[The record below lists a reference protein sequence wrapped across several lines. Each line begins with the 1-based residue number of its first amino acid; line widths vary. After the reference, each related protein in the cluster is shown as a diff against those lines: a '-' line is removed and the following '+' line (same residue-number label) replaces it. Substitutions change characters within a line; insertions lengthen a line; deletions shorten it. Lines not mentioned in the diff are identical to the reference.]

1 MVTTPTT
8 PSEVLGFQPNPKQRR
23 FFLSRARYTGYG
35 GARGGGKSWAVRVK
49 ALLLALRYPGIRL
62 LLVRRSYGELEDN
75 HIRPLQ
81 RLLGDMAV
89 YRESEKSFR
98 FQNGSQL
105 RFGYCDAESD
115 VLRYQGQEYDC
126 IFLDEATQ
134 LTEFQFQTFKGCLR
148 GVNDFPK
155 RIYVTCNP
163 GGVGHGWV
171 KRLFIDRRYEGGEK
185 AEDYSFIPAD
195 VYDNESLMSS
205 DPDYVRR
212 LESLPYELRQA
223 WLHGSWDVFAGQFF
237 PEWERGIHVCEP
249 FEIPEGWR
257 WYVSMDYGMDMLAA
271 YLIAV
276 DEEGRAHV
284 TAEVYEGRDLGEGHT
299 GLIISE
305 AAEALKALAGER
317 KIYEWLAPPDMWN
330 GRQETGRSV
339 AEIFAEHGI
348 YLTRSSND
356 RLAGWMAVRERL
368 KVERDVDGRR
378 RAGLCIFSTCPNLI
392 RTLPLL
398 RYDERR
404 PSDCARTPH
413 ELTHAPDALRG
424 FCVHWVQR
432 GEAPQAPA
440 RTEKLCDRIARQQRQ
455 RKRR

>member
-1 MVTTPTT
+1 MATTPTT
-8 PSEVLGFQPNPKQRR
+8 PAELSFRPNKKQRR
-23 FFLSRARYTGYG
+23 FFLARERYIGYG
-35 GARGGGKSWAVRVK
+35 GARGWGKSWAVRVK
-49 ALLLALRYPGIRL
+49 ALLLALYYPGIRL

-75 HIRPLQ
+75 HIRPL
-81 RLLGDMAV
+81 RKLLGELAV
-89 YRESEKSFR
+89 YREGEKSFS
-98 FQNGSQL
+98 FPNGSRL

-171 KRLFIDRRYEGGEK
+171 KRLFIERRYEGSER
-185 AEDYSFIPAD
+185 AEDYCFIPAD
-195 VYDNESLMSS
+195 VYDNESLMES
-205 DPDYVRR
+205 DPDYVQR

-237 PEWERGIHVCEP
+237 PEWERSVHVCEP
-249 FEIPEGWR
+249 FAIPEGWR
-257 WYVSMDYGMDMLAA
+257 WYVTLDYGMDMLAA

-276 DEEGRAHV
+276 DEEGRAWV

-339 AEIFAEHGI
+339 AEIFAEQGI
-348 YLTRSSND
+348 WLTKSSND
-356 RLAGWMAVRERL
+356 RLAGWMALRERL

-378 RAGLCIFSTCPNLI
+378 RAGLCIFSTCSNLI

-432 GEAPQAPA
+432 GAAPAAPA
-440 RTEKLCDRIARQQRQ
+440 RTEKLCERIARQQRQ